1 MAFVYL
7 HRREDNNNVFYVGI
21 SNNKNRAFEKKKS
34 RRNPYWYNFTQKHE
48 FYVDFT
54 HKDVCWEEA
63 CVIEKYL
70 IMFYRGYYDFLCNIT
85 DGGEGTLG
93 YKVSEDLKLKYK
105 KLYTGKKRTQEDI
118 DKMKKG
124 KKSNTNSLKG
134 TKWSKERKEALSL
147 RMKGVKKGTV
157 TEETRKKISKIRKGI
172 IFTKEHKENIS
183 KKLIGRFVSNETKQK
198 MRESHLGK
206 KHKKKNDKIIKVI

>member
-7 HRREDNNNVFYVGI
+7 HKRKDNNDIFYVGI
-21 SNNKNRAFEKKKS
+21 SNNKNRAFEKKKN
-34 RRNPYWYNFTQKHE
+34 RRNTYWYNFIQKHE

-70 IMFYRGYYDFLCNIT
+70 IMFYREYSNSLCNIT
-85 DGGEGTLG
+85 DGGEGTIG

-105 KLYTGKKRTQEDI
+105 KLYTGKKRTQEVI
-118 DKMKKG
+118 QKMKKP
-124 KKSNTNSLKG
+124 KKNNTNSLKG
-134 TKWSKERKEALSL
+134 IKWSEQRKIAHSIS
-147 RMKGVKKGTV
+147 MKGVKRPPLS
-157 TEETRKKISKIRKGI
+157 EEARKKISEKRKGI
-172 IFTKEHKENIS
+172 VFTKEHKANIA
-183 KKLIGRFVSNETKQK
+183 KARTGKFLYDETKQK

-206 KHKKKNDKIIKVI
+206 KYKKKNDKII